1 MTTSFV
7 GVDVQVTRGC
17 PYAVIDAAAVV
28 VERGWVGDAGGLR
41 AVVERLACAG
51 PVVVGIDAPRMPLPL
66 PRSHG
71 LAGGR
76 WVCVQRENGRHAELA
91 VKALGLANPQ
101 WTPLADRAPPWMA
114 LGFSLFRALD
124 DLIGVTTYEVFPSAS
139 YRMFEAQGAPQVTL
153 ALTGFVPGP
162 KDMLDAIVA
171 GLTAKE
177 YAEGRGAAVGGG
189 DGLGAI
195 VLPRPLS
202 AVQAANPALHWPVV
216 PE

>member
-124 DLIGVTTYEVFPSAS
+124 FVIGDRLAWEDQHIIETHDPPEIPRAGSEVSVRSDRA
-139 YRMFEAQGAPQVTL
+139 TL
-153 ALTGFVPGP
+153 AFRRYYDGELRDSYAALATSV
-162 KDMLDAIVA
+162 DAE
-171 GLTAKE
+171 TP
-177 YAEGRGAAVGGG
+177 AA
-189 DGLGAI
+189 
-195 VLPRPLS
+195 
-202 AVQAANPALHWPVV
+202 
-216 PE
+216 